1 MIIYEKKERLVK
13 SGAEEISDQKRENNE
28 QRRRVECL
36 VEALENK
43 QKELDRLKDIVSR
56 TVTKKEHIR
65 AVTDRDDIIAKTQD
79 DLRVLRRMNK
89 DVKDHNKEL
98 KGIVKFWE
106 EKDEMDR
113 KKQLAIEHK
122 AKEEAII
129 KHKVRIEEEE
139 RSKIRD
145 EIQKKR
151 AMEQEFDEFTKFKR
165 NRVSLFND
173 TVN

>member
-1 MIIYEKKERLVK
+1 
-13 SGAEEISDQKRENNE
+13 
-28 QRRRVECL
+28 
-36 VEALENK
+36 
-43 QKELDRLKDIVSR
+43 
-56 TVTKKEHIR
+56 
-65 AVTDRDDIIAKTQD
+65 
-79 DLRVLRRMNK
+79 MNK

-151 AMEQEFDEFTKFKR
+151 AMEQEFDEFTNK
-165 NRVSLFND
+165 
-173 TVN
+173 